1 MIPSQT
7 TSRKRC
13 PCKGDTLDKFV
24 QPIILLILSKGSC
37 SGYAIVKQM
46 AHYPML
52 ENNLPDT
59 TGVYR
64 QLKAMEQKGAITHV
78 DYTDETGTEKKRYEI
93 TDEGREC
100 LFNWSLTLMDYR
112 TSITQL
118 LDEIEEVIA

>member
-1 MIPSQT
+1 MNTSSLT
-7 TSRKRC
+7 TRKKC

-37 SGYAIVKQM
+37 SGYSIVKQM
-46 AHYPML
+46 AFYPML

-64 QLKAMEQKGAITHV
+64 QLKSMEEKGAITHV
-78 DYTDETGTEKKRYEI
+78 DYIDELGAEKKRYEI
-93 TDEGREC
+93 TEAGRDC
-100 LFNWSLTLMDYR
+100 LANWSLTLIDYR

-118 LDEIEEVIA
+118 LEEIDEVLV